1 VRDLAALTAAD
12 FEPLVGDEFRLSGTE
27 PGAGQV
33 DPDQVDSV
41 VIQLVE
47 VLRQR
52 EWPGH
57 RQPFI
62 LHFSGPDVPVMS
74 QSVYRLS
81 HFVFGQLECFMGP
94 VMSDTPGITYEA
106 VFS

>member
-1 VRDLAALTAAD
+1 VRDLAVLTAED

-27 PGAGQV
+27 PGA
-33 DPDQVDSV
+33 DPVNAV
-41 VIQLVE
+41 VILLAE

-57 RQPFI
+57 RQPFV
-62 LHFSGPDVPVMS
+62 LHFSGPDAPVMT
-74 QSVYRLS
+74 QGVYRLS
-81 HFVFGQLECFMGP
+81 HFALGQLDCFMGP

>member
-1 VRDLAALTAAD
+1 MRDLAALTAGD
-12 FEPLVGDEFRLSGTE
+12 FEPLVGDEFHLSGTE
-27 PGAGQV
+27 PGA
-33 DPDQVDSV
+33 DQVDAV

-57 RQPFI
+57 RQPFV
-62 LHFSGPDVPVMS
+62 LHFSGPGAPVMG
-74 QSVYRLS
+74 QGVYRLS
-81 HFVFGQLECFMGP
+81 HFALGQLECFMGP

>member
-1 VRDLAALTAAD
+1 MRDLAALTAGD
-12 FEPLVGDEFRLSGTE
+12 FEPLVGEEFHLSGTE
-27 PGAGQV
+27 AGTEQVGAI
-33 DPDQVDSV
+33 V
-41 VIQLVE
+41 VQLVE

-57 RQPFI
+57 RQPFV
-62 LHFSGPDVPVMS
+62 LHFSGPGEPVMS
-74 QSVYRLS
+74 QGVYRLS
-81 HFVFGQLECFMGP
+81 HSALGQLECFMGP